1 MFGYE
6 FDAETGGLLLNDST
20 PNSSKEPRPVYAT
33 EMRML
38 HMDEWFAFED
48 QNDRPYL
55 WAEAASYYYRGELI
69 ARTKGGSLCEA
80 PVMDY
85 LVASNESG
93 EKVPAVPRG
102 YELQPVDVDSM
113 VAKNADMMAIIEQV
127 TVKKIYD
134 YWKRYQKRLDCFHVA
149 FSGGKDSMVLLELVK
164 KALPHNAFMVVFGD
178 TKMEFPDTYKLV
190 NIVEQQ
196 CKEDG
201 IAFYRAASHLGA
213 EEAWRLFGA
222 PSTVLRWCCSVM
234 KSTPQTL
241 KIRDILG
248 KDNFVGADFVGVRA
262 EESIKRSEYEFE
274 SYGKKQKGQH
284 SQNPILDWNSA
295 EVWLYIYS
303 RKLPINEAY
312 KKGNTRAGCL
322 FCPMGRGKADS
333 FRQMSYP
340 NEIEKFVSIIR
351 DMTDDPNIE
360 TYISNGGG
368 GGRKKGRAIKNNPG
382 RYIKKENER
391 DGKLYIRVISPKTDW
406 REWIKTLGD
415 LPFDFSIVETAD
427 GYEVGFPIEYN
438 KTVLGKRFKQV
449 FRKAAYC
456 IGCRVCEVNCV
467 FGCIDFSN
475 GLKITNCR
483 HCQQCH
489 EVDEGCLMYHS
500 LEQPK
505 NGGRVMKNSLNSY
518 ADHAPKPEWIDDFFD
533 KGKEFFSNHRLGP
546 MQISIFKKFLT
557 NAGLI
562 VKEETTSLYDLVKSI
577 GKNTDA
583 AWGLILINL
592 AYNNVQI
599 KWYIDNMQVQE
610 ANARNSLE
618 DILKAEGVS
627 DKDARSIMKA
637 FKRLTET
644 PLGTVLHFGTTS
656 GKSVETLTR
665 TKCTLQDDRVLLYAL
680 YRYAEACQDYYEFSL
695 SRLMN
700 TSIDSAGISPVKL
713 FGFAE
718 DEMITMLNG
727 LSAKYPA
734 FINVT
739 FTHGLDK
746 ISLREDK
753 TSDDVLRLFS

>member
-38 HMDEWFAFED
+38 HMDEWFAFEN

-360 TYISNGGG
+360 TYISNGGWASRKN
-368 GGRKKGRAIKNNPG
+368 GRDIKNNPE
-382 RYIKKENER
+382 RYIETER

>member
-6 FDAETGGLLLNDST
+6 YDAETGGLLLNDST
-20 PNSSKEPRPVYAT
+20 PNSSKEPRPVYAA

-38 HMDEWFAFED
+38 HMDEWFTFTD
-48 QNDRPYL
+48 QDDSPYM
-55 WAEAASYYYRGELI
+55 WAEAASYYYRGQLV

-85 LVASNESG
+85 LVAAAESG
-93 EKVPAVPRG
+93 EKVPAVPQG
-102 YELQPVDVDSM
+102 YALQPVDIDHM
-113 VAKNADMMAIIEQV
+113 VKRNADMMAIIEQV

-134 YWKRYQKRLDCFHVA
+134 YWKRYQKKLDCFHVA

-190 NIVEQQ
+190 DIVEQQ
-196 CKEDG
+196 CKNDG
-201 IAFYRAASHLGA
+201 IAFYRATSHLGA
-213 EEAWRLFGA
+213 EEAWRQFGP
-222 PSTVLRWCCSVM
+222 PSTALRWCCSVM

-248 KDNFVGADFVGVRA
+248 KNNYIGADFVGVRA

-284 SQNPILDWNSA
+284 SQNPILDWSSA

-303 RKLPINEAY
+303 HQLPINETY
-312 KKGNTRAGCL
+312 KKGNTREGCL

-340 NEIEKFVSIIR
+340 SEIETFVSIIR

-360 TYISNGGG
+360 SYISNGGWASRKN
-368 GGRKKGRAIKNNPG
+368 GRDIKDNPE
-382 RYIKKENER
+382 RYIETER
-391 DGKLYIRVISPKTDW
+391 DGKLYIRVISPRSDW

-415 LPFDFSIVETAD
+415 LPFAFTVGETAD
-427 GYEVGFPIEYN
+427 GYEVGFPIDYN

-456 IGCRVCEVNCV
+456 IGCRVCETNCV
-467 FGCIDFSN
+467 FGCIDFTN

-505 NGGRVMKNSLNSY
+505 NGGRVMKKSLNSY
-518 ADHAPKPEWIDDFFD
+518 ADHAPKPAWIDDFFEG
-533 KGKEFFSNHRLGP
+533 GKTFFSTHRLGP

-562 VKEETTSLYDLVKSI
+562 VKEETTPFFDLVKMLGS
-577 GKNTDA
+577 NSDA
-583 AWGLILINL
+583 TWGLVYINL
-592 AYNNVQI
+592 AYSNVQI
-599 KWYIDNMQVQE
+599 RWYIDNMQIQE
-610 ANARNSLE
+610 IYARNTLE
-618 DILKAEGVS
+618 EILKSEGVS

-644 PLGTVLHFGTTS
+644 PLGTTLHFGTTS
-656 GKSVETLTR
+656 GRSAETLTR
-665 TKCTLQDDRVLLYAL
+665 TKCILQDDRVLLYAL

-695 SRLMN
+695 TRLMN
-700 TSIDSAGISPVKL
+700 IGIDSTGISPVKL
-713 FGFAE
+713 FGCTE
-718 DEMITMLNG
+718 EEMITLLNG

-734 FINVT
+734 LINVT

-753 TSDDVLRLFS
+753 TSNDVLKLFS

>member
-360 TYISNGGG
+360 TYISNGGWASRKN
-368 GGRKKGRAIKNNPG
+368 GRDIKNNPE
-382 RYIKKENER
+382 RYIETER

-449 FRKAAYC
+449 FRKTAYC

-713 FGFAE
+713 FWFAE

>member
-6 FDAETGGLLLNDST
+6 YDAETGGLLLNDSM

-38 HMDEWFAFED
+38 HMDAWFSFAD
-48 QNDRPYL
+48 QDDAPYM
-55 WAEAASYYYRGELI
+55 WAEAASYYYRGRLV

-85 LVASNESG
+85 LVATTESG
-93 EKVPAVPRG
+93 DKVPALPQG
-102 YELQPVDVDSM
+102 YVLQPMDIDHM
-113 VAKNADMMAIIEQV
+113 VKKNTDIMAIIEQV

-134 YWKRYQKRLDCFHVA
+134 YWKRYQKKLDCFHVA

-164 KALPHNAFMVVFGD
+164 KALPHNAFMVIFGD

-190 NIVEQQ
+190 DIVEQQ
-196 CKEDG
+196 CKDDG

-222 PSTVLRWCCSVM
+222 PSTVLRWCCSVI

-248 KDNFVGADFVGVRA
+248 KDKFVGADFVGVRA

-284 SQNPILDWNSA
+284 SQNPILDWTSA

-303 RKLPINEAY
+303 RNLPINEAY

-340 NEIEKFVSIIR
+340 DEIEKFVSIIR

-360 TYISNGGG
+360 TYISNGGWASRKN
-368 GGRKKGRAIKNNPG
+368 GRDIKNNPE
-382 RYIKKENER
+382 RYIETER

-406 REWIKTLGD
+406 QEWIKTLGD
-415 LPFDFSIVETAD
+415 LPFDFSVVATAD

-500 LEQPK
+500 LDQPK

-518 ADHAPKPEWIDDFFD
+518 ADHAPKPAWIDDFFEAG
-533 KGKEFFSNHRLGP
+533 KGFFATHRLGP

-562 VKEETTSLYDLVKSI
+562 VKGETTPFYDLVKKLGS
-577 GKNTDA
+577 NSEVT
-583 AWGLILINL
+583 WGLIYTNL
-592 AYNNVQI
+592 AYSNVQI
-599 KWYIDNMQVQE
+599 KWYVDNMKIQE
-610 ANARNSLE
+610 IYARNSLE
-618 DILKAEGVS
+618 EILKSEGVS

-644 PLGTVLHFGTTS
+644 PLGTALHFGTTS
-656 GKSVETLTR
+656 GKSLETLTR
-665 TKCTLQDDRVLLYAL
+665 SKCNLQDDRVLLYAL

-695 SRLMN
+695 ARLMN
-700 TSIDSAGISPVKL
+700 TSIDSVGISPVKL
-713 FGFAE
+713 FGFTE
-718 DEMITMLNG
+718 EEMITMLNG

-734 FINVT
+734 FMNVT

-753 TSDDVLRLFS
+753 TSDDVLKLFS

>member
-360 TYISNGGG
+360 TYISNGGWTSRKN
-368 GGRKKGRAIKNNPG
+368 GRDIKNNPE
-382 RYIKKENER
+382 RYIETER

>member
-1 MFGYE
+1 MNSEVNPVFGYE

-303 RKLPINEAY
+303 RKLPIR
-312 KKGNTRAGCL
+312 TRL
-322 FCPMGRGKADS
+322 H
-333 FRQMSYP
+333 
-340 NEIEKFVSIIR
+340 
-351 DMTDDPNIE
+351 
-360 TYISNGGG
+360 
-368 GGRKKGRAIKNNPG
+368 
-382 RYIKKENER
+382 
-391 DGKLYIRVISPKTDW
+391 
-406 REWIKTLGD
+406 
-415 LPFDFSIVETAD
+415 
-427 GYEVGFPIEYN
+427 
-438 KTVLGKRFKQV
+438 KR
-449 FRKAAYC
+449 
-456 IGCRVCEVNCV
+456 
-467 FGCIDFSN
+467 
-475 GLKITNCR
+475 
-483 HCQQCH
+483 
-489 EVDEGCLMYHS
+489 
-500 LEQPK
+500 
-505 NGGRVMKNSLNSY
+505 
-518 ADHAPKPEWIDDFFD
+518 
-533 KGKEFFSNHRLGP
+533 
-546 MQISIFKKFLT
+546 
-557 NAGLI
+557 
-562 VKEETTSLYDLVKSI
+562 
-577 GKNTDA
+577 
-583 AWGLILINL
+583 
-592 AYNNVQI
+592 
-599 KWYIDNMQVQE
+599 
-610 ANARNSLE
+610 
-618 DILKAEGVS
+618 
-627 DKDARSIMKA
+627 
-637 FKRLTET
+637 
-644 PLGTVLHFGTTS
+644 
-656 GKSVETLTR
+656 
-665 TKCTLQDDRVLLYAL
+665 
-680 YRYAEACQDYYEFSL
+680 
-695 SRLMN
+695 
-700 TSIDSAGISPVKL
+700 
-713 FGFAE
+713 
-718 DEMITMLNG
+718 
-727 LSAKYPA
+727 
-734 FINVT
+734 
-739 FTHGLDK
+739 
-746 ISLREDK
+746 
-753 TSDDVLRLFS
+753 

>member
-134 YWKRYQKRLDCFHVA
+134 YWQRYQKRLDCFHVA

-360 TYISNGGG
+360 TYISNGGWASRKN
-368 GGRKKGRAIKNNPG
+368 GRDIKNNPE
-382 RYIKKENER
+382 RYIETER

>member
-360 TYISNGGG
+360 TYISNGGWASRKN
-368 GGRKKGRAIKNNPG
+368 GRDIKNNPE
-382 RYIKKENER
+382 RYIETER

-753 TSDDVLRLFS
+753 TSDDVLKLFS

>member
-360 TYISNGGG
+360 TYISNGGWASRKN
-368 GGRKKGRAIKNNPG
+368 GRDIKNNPE
-382 RYIKKENER
+382 RYIETER

-449 FRKAAYC
+449 FRKTAYC